1 MSDRRRIII
10 DQLMFTG
17 PERPSVSV
25 QFKSGVNIIWG
36 ASNTGKSFVRKSI
49 DYLLGGELPTLPPE
63 GKGMDNYLLWL
74 TLPGGQKVT
83 LRSSALGG
91 DIYKAEGHLQGVD
104 EDSPGYE
111 VLSRKHVSSPNV
123 SRFLLSSVGY
133 REAQLLK
140 NERAEKAPFSLRV
153 VMRYLLIDETRMID
167 EKSLL
172 LAHNTT
178 VTSEDKG
185 LLKFLLT
192 GVDGSSI
199 AQMRSGDQLKAAKEG
214 QIELLSQMA
223 EQLRKVI
230 DDTVETSSV
239 VVDLEAAEREK
250 ADLLDVV
257 GERQNSLDALVLEER
272 ALSYDIQS
280 YQARIAELKALK
292 VRFDELARV
301 YSSDIDRLEGL
312 EEGGFLL
319 QRFATINCPL
329 CGASPDHQKH
339 DHGLGGIEEQRHA
352 VELEMD
358 KIRAEARDL
367 AAALA
372 DADAEILEV
381 ERLIVVAVESLR
393 EAHLAR
399 VEAAQSEISA
409 RSIFL
414 SASAR
419 CEKLESDLDNR
430 RRAAELET
438 RIVRIK
444 ATAVQSRQRADGIDV
459 NLDLSNSEAHEL
471 STVVKQVLKA
481 WNYPGADA
489 VHFEKS
495 DQDIIVDGKRR
506 RDNGAGVRALLHAAF
521 KVGVLVYCIEK
532 GRPHPGFV
540 ILDSPLFA
548 YRPAEEER
556 FEDLAADELELRK
569 ADVATHFYRY
579 LQGIPANRTRRR
591 STGPATHGSHRTPS
605 ACGKALGW
613 PTSASSMRSSTSPI
627 GKRTT
632 TETRTA
638 TMNKNGD
645 G

>member
-1 MSDRRRIII
+1 MSDRRRIMI
-10 DQLMFTG
+10 DRLMFTG
-17 PERPSVSV
+17 PERTPVSV

-63 GKGMDNYLLWL
+63 GKGIDNYLLWL
-74 TLPGGQKVT
+74 TLPGDQQVT

-91 DIYKAEGHLQGVD
+91 DIYKADGHLQTVG
-104 EDSPGYE
+104 EGSPGYE
-111 VLSRKHVSSPNV
+111 VFSRKHVSSPNV

-153 VMRYLLIDETRMID
+153 IMRYLLIDETRMID

-199 AQMRSGDQLKAAKEG
+199 AQVRSGDQLKAAKEG

-230 DDTVETSSV
+230 DDTVETTAV
-239 VVDLEAAEREK
+239 IADLATAEREK
-250 ADLLDVV
+250 ADLLETVE
-257 GERQNSLDALVLEER
+257 ERQNNLDALALEER
-272 ALSYDIQS
+272 RFSDDIQG
-280 YQARIAELKALK
+280 YQARIAELSALK

-301 YSSDIDRLEGL
+301 YASDIDRLEGL

-329 CGASPDHQKH
+329 CGASPYHQKH

-352 VELEMD
+352 VQLEIE
-358 KIRAEARDL
+358 KIRAEAREL
-367 AAALA
+367 AAATA
-372 DADAEILEV
+372 DADAEIIEI
-381 ERLIVVAVESLR
+381 ERLIVVATESLN
-393 EAHLAR
+393 EARLAR
-399 VEAAQSEISA
+399 FQAAQSEVSA

-414 SASAR
+414 DASAR

-430 RRAAELET
+430 RRVSDLEAQ
-438 RIVRIK
+438 ISRIK
-444 ATAVQSRQRADGIDV
+444 AMAVQSRQRADGIDV

-489 VHFEKS
+489 VHFEKG
-495 DQDIIVDGKRR
+495 DQDIVVDGKRR

-521 KVGVLVYCIEK
+521 KIGVLVYCIEK

-548 YRPAEEER
+548 YRPAEEDR
-556 FEDLAADELELRK
+556 FEDLTDGELELRK

-579 LQGIPANRTRRR
+579 LQAMAHQAQFIVIENHKSDQDVVRPYANYQFTKN
-591 STGPATHGSHRTPS
+591 PS
-605 ACGKALGW
+605 
-613 PTSASSMRSSTSPI
+613 I
-627 GKRTT
+627 GR
-632 TETRTA
+632 A
-638 TMNKNGD
+638 GLFV
-645 G
+645 

>member
-1 MSDRRRIII
+1 MSDRRRIVI
-10 DQLMFTG
+10 DQLMFIG
-17 PERPSVSV
+17 PERTPVSV

-63 GKGMDNYLLWL
+63 GKGMDNYFLWL
-74 TLPGGQKVT
+74 TLPGDLKVT
-83 LRSSALGG
+83 LRSSSLGG
-91 DIYKAEGHLQGVD
+91 DIYKADGHLQTVNAG
-104 EDSPGYE
+104 SPGYE
-111 VLSRKHVSSPNV
+111 VFSRKHVSSPNV

-199 AQMRSGDQLKAAKEG
+199 AHVRSGDQLKAAKEG

-223 EQLRKVI
+223 EQLRKEI
-230 DDTVETSSV
+230 DDTVETTSLV
-239 VVDLEAAEREK
+239 ADLTVAEREK
-250 ADLLDVV
+250 ADLLDVM
-257 GERQNSLDALVLEER
+257 GERQNSLDALALE
-272 ALSYDIQS
+272 AHGLSDDIQS
-280 YQARIAELKALK
+280 YHARIAELNALK

-301 YSSDIDRLEGL
+301 YASDIDRLEGL

-329 CGASPDHQKH
+329 CGAAPDHQKH

-352 VELEMD
+352 VELEME
-358 KIRAEARDL
+358 KIRAETRDL

-372 DADAEILEV
+372 DADDEILEV
-381 ERLIVVAVESLR
+381 EQFIVVAGFGLNKAR
-393 EAHLAR
+393 LAR
-399 VEAAQSEISA
+399 VRAAQNEVSA

-419 CEKLESDLDNR
+419 CKKLESDLDNR
-430 RRAAELET
+430 HRVAELEAQ
-438 RIVRIK
+438 IALIK
-444 ATAVQSRQRADGIDV
+444 ATTVLSRPRADGIDV
-459 NLDLSNSEAHEL
+459 NLDLSNSEVHEL

-495 DQDIIVDGKRR
+495 DQDIVVDGKRR

-521 KVGVLVYCIEK
+521 KIGVLVYCIEK

-556 FEDLAADELELRK
+556 FEKFTDDELELRK

-579 LQGIPANRTRRR
+579 LQGMADQAQFIVIENHKSDQDVVTPYANYQFTKN
-591 STGPATHGSHRTPS
+591 PS
-605 ACGKALGW
+605 
-613 PTSASSMRSSTSPI
+613 I
-627 GKRTT
+627 GR
-632 TETRTA
+632 A
-638 TMNKNGD
+638 GLFV
-645 G
+645 

>member
-1 MSDRRRIII
+1 MSDRRRIVI
-10 DQLMFTG
+10 DRLMFIG
-17 PERPSVSV
+17 PERTPVSV

-49 DYLLGGELPTLPPE
+49 DYLLGGELPILPPE

-74 TLPGGQKVT
+74 SLPGDQKVT

-91 DIYKAEGHLQGVD
+91 DIYKADGHLQTVN

-111 VLSRKHVSSPNV
+111 VFSRKHVNSPNI

-133 REAQLLK
+133 REAQLLR

-199 AQMRSGDQLKAAKEG
+199 AQVRSGDQLKAVKEG
-214 QIELLSQMA
+214 QIELLSLMA

-230 DDTVETSSV
+230 DDTVETTSIV
-239 VVDLEAAEREK
+239 ADLAAAEREK
-250 ADLLDVV
+250 TDLLDVL
-257 GERQNSLDALVLEER
+257 GERQSSLDALALEER
-272 ALSYDIQS
+272 GLSDDIQG
-280 YQARIAELKALK
+280 YQARIAELNALK

-301 YSSDIDRLEGL
+301 YGSDIDRLEGL

-319 QRFATINCPL
+319 QRFAAINCPL
-329 CGASPDHQKH
+329 CGASPNHQQH
-339 DHGLGGIEEQRHA
+339 DHGLGSIEEQRHA
-352 VELEMD
+352 VELEME

-372 DADAEILEV
+372 DADAEIQEV
-381 ERLIVVAVESLR
+381 ERLAVVAGDRLN
-393 EAHLAR
+393 EARLAR
-399 VEAAQSEISA
+399 VQAAQNEVSA

-419 CEKLESDLDNR
+419 FEKLESDLDNR
-430 RRAAELET
+430 HRVAELELQ
-438 RIVRIK
+438 IARIK
-444 ATAVQSRQRADGIDV
+444 ATTVNSRQRADGIDV

-471 STVVKQVLKA
+471 STVVKQILKA
-481 WNYPGADA
+481 WNYPGANA
-489 VHFEKS
+489 VHFAKG
-495 DQDIIVDGKRR
+495 DQDIVVDGKRR

-521 KVGVLVYCIEK
+521 KIGVLVYCIEK

-556 FEDLAADELELRK
+556 FEDLADDELELRK

-579 LQGIPANRTRRR
+579 LQGMADQAQFIVIENHKSDQNVVRPYANYQFTKN
-591 STGPATHGSHRTPS
+591 PS
-605 ACGKALGW
+605 
-613 PTSASSMRSSTSPI
+613 I
-627 GKRTT
+627 GR
-632 TETRTA
+632 A
-638 TMNKNGD
+638 GLFV
-645 G
+645 

>member
-1 MSDRRRIII
+1 MSDRRRIVI

-17 PERPSVSV
+17 PERATVLV

-36 ASNTGKSFVRKSI
+36 ASNTGKSFARKSI

-63 GKGMDNYLLWL
+63 GRGTDNYLLWL
-74 TLPGGQKVT
+74 TLPGDQKIT

-91 DIYKAEGHLQGVD
+91 DIYKAEGHLQTVNEG
-104 EDSPGYE
+104 SAGYE
-111 VLSRKHVSSPNV
+111 VFSRKHVSSPNV

-153 VMRYLLIDETRMID
+153 VMRYLLVDETRMID

-185 LLKFLLT
+185 VLKFLLT

-199 AQMRSGDQLKAAKEG
+199 AQVRSADQLKAAKEA

-230 DDTVETSSV
+230 DDAVETTSLV
-239 VVDLEAAEREK
+239 ADLEATEREK
-250 ADLLDVV
+250 TDLLDVV
-257 GERQNSLDALVLEER
+257 EKRQNSLDTLVSKER
-272 ALSYDIQS
+272 SFSDDIKG
-280 YQARIAELKALK
+280 YQHRAAELNALK
-292 VRFDELARV
+292 LRFEELARV
-301 YSSDIDRLEGL
+301 YASDIDRLAGL

-319 QRFATINCPL
+319 QRFATLNCPL
-329 CGASPDHQKH
+329 CGAAPDHQKH
-339 DHGLGGIEEQRHA
+339 DHGLGGIEAQRRA
-352 VELEMD
+352 VELEMG
-358 KIRAEARDL
+358 KIRAEASDL
-367 AAALA
+367 ATALA

-381 ERLIVVAVESLR
+381 EQLISVASDSLKK
-393 EAHLAR
+393 ASLAR
-399 VEAAQSEISA
+399 VQAVQTEVSA

-414 SASAR
+414 NASAR
-419 CEKLESDLDNR
+419 SEKLESALENR
-430 RRAAELET
+430 RRVAELDT
-438 RIVRIK
+438 QIARIK
-444 ATAVQSRQRADGIDV
+444 GTTVQSRQRADGIDV

-471 STVVKQVLKA
+471 STVVKHVLKA

-489 VHFEKS
+489 VHFEKG
-495 DQDIIVDGKRR
+495 DQDIVVDGKRR

-540 ILDSPLFA
+540 ILNSPLFA

-556 FEDLAADELELRK
+556 FEDLADDELELRK

-579 LQGIPANRTRRR
+579 LQEMADKAQFIVIENHKSDQDVVMPYTNYQFTKN
-591 STGPATHGSHRTPS
+591 PS
-605 ACGKALGW
+605 
-613 PTSASSMRSSTSPI
+613 I
-627 GKRTT
+627 GR
-632 TETRTA
+632 A
-638 TMNKNGD
+638 GLFV
-645 G
+645 

>member
-10 DQLMFTG
+10 NRLMFTG
-17 PERPSVSV
+17 PERTPVSV

-36 ASNTGKSFVRKSI
+36 ASNSGKSFVRKSI
-49 DYLLGGELPTLPPE
+49 DYLLGGELPALPPE
-63 GKGMDNYLLWL
+63 GKGIDNYLLWL
-74 TLPGGQKVT
+74 SLPGDRKVT

-91 DIYKAEGHLQGVD
+91 GDIYKADGHLQTVH
-104 EDSPGYE
+104 EESPGYE
-111 VLSRKHVSSPNV
+111 VFLRKHVKSPNV

-133 REAQLLK
+133 RDAQLLR

-178 VTSEDKG
+178 ITSEDKG

-199 AQMRSGDQLKAAKEG
+199 PQVRSGDQLKAAKEG
-214 QIELLSQMA
+214 QIELLSHMA

-230 DDTVETSSV
+230 DDNVETTSV
-239 VVDLEAAEREK
+239 VADLAATEREK
-250 ADLLDVV
+250 EDLLDVLE
-257 GERQNSLDALVLEER
+257 ERQSSLDALDLKER
-272 ALSYDIQS
+272 GISDDIRG
-280 YQARIAELKALK
+280 YQARIAELNALK

-301 YSSDIDRLEGL
+301 YASDLDRLEGL

-319 QRFATINCPL
+319 QRFASLNCPL
-329 CGASPDHQKH
+329 CGASPNHQKH

-352 VELEMD
+352 VELEME

-367 AAALA
+367 AAALT
-372 DADAEILEV
+372 DADNEILEV
-381 ERLIVVAVESLR
+381 ERLVA
-393 EAHLAR
+393 LADDKLIEVLDAR
-399 VEAAQSEISA
+399 RQAALSEVSA

-414 SASAR
+414 SASTR
-419 CEKLESDLDNR
+419 FEKLETDLDNR
-430 RRAAELET
+430 QRLAGFET
-438 RIVRIK
+438 QIERLK
-444 ATAVQSRQRADGIDV
+444 ATTVRSRQRADGIDV
-459 NLDLSNSEAHEL
+459 NLNLADSEAHEL

-489 VHFEKS
+489 VHFEKG
-495 DQDIIVDGKRR
+495 DQDIVVDGKRR

-521 KVGVLVYCIEK
+521 KIGVLVYCIEK

-556 FEDLAADELELRK
+556 YEELTDDELELRS

-579 LQGIPANRTRRR
+579 LQDMADIAQFIVIENHKSDQDVVKPYTNYQFTRN
-591 STGPATHGSHRTPS
+591 PN
-605 ACGKALGW
+605 
-613 PTSASSMRSSTSPI
+613 I
-627 GKRTT
+627 GR
-632 TETRTA
+632 A
-638 TMNKNGD
+638 GLFV
-645 G
+645 

>member
-1 MSDRRRIII
+1 MSDRRRIVIN
-10 DQLMFTG
+10 QLMFTG
-17 PERPSVSV
+17 PERAPVSI

-63 GKGMDNYLLWL
+63 GKGMDNYFLWL
-74 TLPGGQKVT
+74 TLPSDQKIT

-91 DIYKAEGHLQGVD
+91 DIYKADGHLQTVD
-104 EDSPGYE
+104 EGSPGYE
-111 VLSRKHVSSPNV
+111 VFSRKHVTSPNV

-140 NERAEKAPFSLRV
+140 NERAEKTPFSLRV

-199 AQMRSGDQLKAAKEG
+199 AQVRSGDQLRAAKEG

-230 DDTVETSSV
+230 DDTVEITSV
-239 VVDLEAAEREK
+239 VAGLSSAEREK

-257 GERQNSLDALVLEER
+257 GERQNNLDTLALEER
-272 ALSYDIQS
+272 RLLDEIQG
-280 YQARIAELKALK
+280 YHARIAELNALR

-301 YSSDIDRLEGL
+301 YASDIDRLEGL

-319 QRFATINCPL
+319 QRFAMINCPL

-352 VELEMD
+352 VELEIE
-358 KIRAEARDL
+358 KIRAETREL
-367 AAALA
+367 AAALT
-372 DADAEILEV
+372 DADTEVLEV
-381 ERLIVVAVESLR
+381 KRLIDVADDSLNKTR
-393 EAHLAR
+393 LALDQ
-399 VEAAQSEISA
+399 AKQSEVSA
-409 RSIFL
+409 RFIFL

-430 RRAAELET
+430 RRVAELEAQ
-438 RIVRIK
+438 IARIK
-444 ATAVQSRQRADGIDV
+444 ATTVQSRQRADGIDV
-459 NLDLSNSEAHEL
+459 NLNLSNSEAHEL
-471 STVVKQVLKA
+471 SIVVKQVLKA

-489 VHFEKS
+489 VHFEKG
-495 DQDIIVDGKRR
+495 DQDIVVDGKRR

-521 KVGVLVYCIEK
+521 KIGVLIYCTEK

-556 FEDLAADELELRK
+556 FEELAEDELALRK

-579 LQGIPANRTRRR
+579 LQGMADQAQFIVIENHK
-591 STGPATHGSHRTPS
+591 SDQDVVTPYTNFQFT
-605 ACGKALGW
+605 KN
-613 PTSASSMRSSTSPI
+613 PRI
-627 GKRTT
+627 GR
-632 TETRTA
+632 A
-638 TMNKNGD
+638 GLFV
-645 G
+645 

>member
-1 MSDRRRIII
+1 MMSDRRRIVI

-17 PERPSVSV
+17 PEREPVSIK
-25 QFKSGVNIIWG
+25 FKTGVNIIWG

-49 DYLLGGELPTLPPE
+49 DFVLGGELPTLPPE

-74 TLPGGQKVT
+74 TLPNDQKVT
-83 LRSSALGG
+83 LRASALGG
-91 DIYKAEGHLQGVD
+91 DIYKAEGHLQSVD
-104 EDSPGYE
+104 EGSPAYE
-111 VLSRKHVSSPNV
+111 VFSRKHVGSPNV

-133 REAQLLK
+133 REAQLLR

-153 VMRYLLIDETRMID
+153 VMRYLLVDETRMID
-167 EKSLL
+167 EKSSL

-178 VTSEDKG
+178 ATAEDKG

-199 AQMRSGDQLKAAKEG
+199 AQVRSGDQLKAAKEG

-230 DDTVETSSV
+230 DDTVETRTV
-239 VVDLEAAEREK
+239 VADLEAAEREK

-257 GERQNSLDALVLEER
+257 EERQNNLDALTLEER
-272 ALSYDIQS
+272 NLIDDIQD
-280 YQARIAELKALK
+280 YQARSSELNALK
-292 VRFDELARV
+292 VRFNELARV
-301 YSSDIDRLEGL
+301 YTSDMDRLEGL

-339 DHGLGGIEEQRHA
+339 DHGLGGIEEQRYA
-352 VELEMD
+352 VELEIE
-358 KIRAEARDL
+358 KIRAEAREL
-367 AAALA
+367 ASALA

-381 ERLIVVAVESLR
+381 ERLITRTTERLDKAR
-393 EAHLAR
+393 LAR
-399 VEAAQSEISA
+399 TQAAASEVSA

-414 SASAR
+414 SASVR
-419 CEKLESDLDNR
+419 CDKLDSDLANR
-430 RRAAELET
+430 RRVSELE
-438 RIVRIK
+438 IQIGRIK
-444 ATAVQSRQRADGIDV
+444 ATTVQARQRAEGIDV
-459 NLDLSNSEAHEL
+459 NLNLSNSEAHEL

-489 VHFEKS
+489 VHFERG
-495 DQDIIVDGKRR
+495 DQDIVVDGKRR

-521 KVGVLVYCIEK
+521 KVGVLVFCIEK

-548 YRPAEEER
+548 YRPAEEDR
-556 FEDLAADELELRK
+556 FENLTDDELELRK
-569 ADVATHFYRY
+569 ADVATHFYSY
-579 LQGIPANRTRRR
+579 LQGIADQAQFIVIENHKSDQDVVMPYANYQFTKNK
-591 STGPATHGSHRTPS
+591 S
-605 ACGKALGW
+605 
-613 PTSASSMRSSTSPI
+613 I
-627 GKRTT
+627 GR
-632 TETRTA
+632 A
-638 TMNKNGD
+638 GLFV
-645 G
+645 

>member
-17 PERPSVSV
+17 PERDPVSV

-63 GKGMDNYLLWL
+63 GKGMDNYFLWL
-74 TLPGGQKVT
+74 TLPRDQKIT

-91 DIYKAEGHLQGVD
+91 DIYKADGHLQTVD
-104 EDSPGYE
+104 EGSPGYE
-111 VLSRKHVSSPNV
+111 VFSRKHVTSPNV

-140 NERAEKAPFSLRV
+140 NERAEKTPFSLRV

-199 AQMRSGDQLKAAKEG
+199 AQVRSSDQLRAAKEG

-223 EQLRKVI
+223 EQLRRVI
-230 DDTVETSSV
+230 DDTVETTSLV
-239 VVDLEAAEREK
+239 ADLSAAEREK

-257 GERQNSLDALVLEER
+257 GERQNNLDALALEER
-272 ALSYDIQS
+272 RLLDEIQG
-280 YQARIAELKALK
+280 YHARIAELNALR

-301 YSSDIDRLEGL
+301 YASDIDRLEGL

-319 QRFATINCPL
+319 QRFAMINCPL

-352 VELEMD
+352 VELEIE
-358 KIRAEARDL
+358 KIRAETREL
-367 AAALA
+367 AAALT
-372 DADAEILEV
+372 DADTEILEV
-381 ERLIVVAVESLR
+381 KRLIVVADDSLNKVR
-393 EAHLAR
+393 LALDH
-399 VEAAQSEISA
+399 AKQSEVSA
-409 RSIFL
+409 RFIFL

-430 RRAAELET
+430 RRVAELEAQ
-438 RIVRIK
+438 IVRIK
-444 ATAVQSRQRADGIDV
+444 ATTVQSRQRADGIDV
-459 NLDLSNSEAHEL
+459 NLNLSNSEAHEL

-489 VHFEKS
+489 VHFEKG
-495 DQDIIVDGKRR
+495 DQDIVVDGKRR

-521 KVGVLVYCIEK
+521 KIGVLVYCTEK

-556 FEDLAADELELRK
+556 FENLAEDELALRK

-579 LQGIPANRTRRR
+579 LQGMADQAQFIVIENHKSDQDVVTPYANFQFTKNPR
-591 STGPATHGSHRTPS
+591 
-605 ACGKALGW
+605 
-613 PTSASSMRSSTSPI
+613 I
-627 GKRTT
+627 GR
-632 TETRTA
+632 A
-638 TMNKNGD
+638 GLFV
-645 G
+645 

>member
-1 MSDRRRIII
+1 MMSDRRRIVI

-17 PERPSVSV
+17 PEREPVAI
-25 QFKSGVNIIWG
+25 QFKTGVNIIWG

-63 GKGMDNYLLWL
+63 GKGMDNYFLWL
-74 TLPGGQKVT
+74 TLPGDQKVT
-83 LRSSALGG
+83 LRASALGG
-91 DIYKAEGHLQGVD
+91 DIYKAEGHLQAVNEG
-104 EDSPGYE
+104 SPAYE
-111 VLSRKHVSSPNV
+111 VFSRKHVGSPNV

-133 REAQLLK
+133 REAQLLR

-153 VMRYLLIDETRMID
+153 VMRYLLVDETRMID

-192 GVDGSSI
+192 GVDGSSV
-199 AQMRSGDQLKAAKEG
+199 AQVRSGDQLKAAKEG

-230 DDTVETSSV
+230 DDTVETSTV
-239 VVDLEAAEREK
+239 VAGLKAAEREK

-257 GERQNSLDALVLEER
+257 GERQNILDALALEER
-272 ALSYDIQS
+272 NLSDDIQG
-280 YQARIAELKALK
+280 YQARIAELNALK

-301 YSSDIDRLEGL
+301 YASDMDRLEGL

-329 CGASPDHQKH
+329 CGASPAHQKH

-352 VELEMD
+352 VELEIE

-367 AAALA
+367 ASALA
-372 DADAEILEV
+372 DADAEVLEV
-381 ERLIVVAVESLR
+381 ERLIVGASERLD
-393 EAHLAR
+393 EARLAR
-399 VEAAQSEISA
+399 AQAAANEVSA

-419 CEKLESDLDNR
+419 CEKLESDLANR
-430 RRAAELET
+430 RQVSELE
-438 RIVRIK
+438 IQIARIK
-444 ATAVQSRQRADGIDV
+444 ATTVQTRQRAEGIDV
-459 NLDLSNSEAHEL
+459 NLNLSNSEAHEL

-489 VHFEKS
+489 VHFEKG

-521 KVGVLVYCIEK
+521 KVGVLVFCIEK

-548 YRPAEEER
+548 YRPAEEDR
-556 FEDLAADELELRK
+556 FENLTDDELELRK
-569 ADVATHFYRY
+569 ADVATHFYGY
-579 LQGIPANRTRRR
+579 LQGMADKAQFIVIENHKSDQDVVTPYANYQFTKNK
-591 STGPATHGSHRTPS
+591 S
-605 ACGKALGW
+605 
-613 PTSASSMRSSTSPI
+613 I
-627 GKRTT
+627 GR
-632 TETRTA
+632 A
-638 TMNKNGD
+638 GLFV
-645 G
+645 

>member
-1 MSDRRRIII
+1 MKSLARPLMMSDRRRIII
-10 DQLMFTG
+10 DQLTFTG
-17 PERPSVSV
+17 PERSPVSV
-25 QFKSGVNIIWG
+25 QFKTGVNIIWG

-63 GKGMDNYLLWL
+63 GKGVDNYLLWL
-74 TLPGGQKVT
+74 TLPGDRKLT
-83 LRSSALGG
+83 LRASALGG
-91 DIYKAEGHLQGVD
+91 DIYKADGHLLAVD
-104 EDSPGYE
+104 EGSPEYE
-111 VLSRKHVSSPNV
+111 VFSRKHVSSPNV
-123 SRFLLSSVGY
+123 SRFLLSRVGY

-140 NERAEKAPFSLRV
+140 NERAEKTPFSLRV
-153 VMRYLLIDETRMID
+153 IMRYLLIDETRMID

-199 AQMRSGDQLKAAKEG
+199 AQVRSGDQLRAVKEG

-223 EQLRKVI
+223 DQLRKLI
-230 DDTVETSSV
+230 DDTVETSAV
-239 VVDLEAAEREK
+239 VADLMAAEREK
-250 ADLLDVV
+250 AELLDIVA
-257 GERQNSLDALVLEER
+257 ERQNNLDALALEER
-272 ALSYDIQS
+272 SFSDDIQG
-280 YQARIAELKALK
+280 YQARIAELNALK

-329 CGASPDHQKH
+329 CGAFPDHQKH
-339 DHGLGGIEEQRHA
+339 DHGLGGIEQQRYA
-352 VELEMD
+352 VELEIA

-367 AAALA
+367 AAALS

-381 ERLIVVAVESLR
+381 ERLIVVAGDRLNAAR
-393 EAHLAR
+393 LAR
-399 VEAAQSEISA
+399 VQAAQSEVSA
-409 RSIFL
+409 RSIFF

-419 CEKLESDLDNR
+419 CEKLESDLDTR
-430 RRAAELET
+430 RRVSDLEAQ
-438 RIVRIK
+438 IARIK
-444 ATAVQSRQRADGIDV
+444 ATTVPSRQRAEGIDV
-459 NLDLSNSEAHEL
+459 NLDLSNSEAYEL
-471 STVVKQVLKA
+471 SAIVKQVLKA

-489 VHFEKS
+489 VHFDKG
-495 DQDIIVDGKRR
+495 DQDIVVDGKRR

-521 KVGVLVYCIEK
+521 KIGVLVYCIEK

-556 FEDLAADELELRK
+556 FEDLTDDELELRK

-579 LQGIPANRTRRR
+579 LQGMSGQAQIIVIENHK
-591 STGPATHGSHRTPS
+591 SDQEVVTPYTNYQFTKNPS
-605 ACGKALGW
+605 
-613 PTSASSMRSSTSPI
+613 I
-627 GKRTT
+627 GR
-632 TETRTA
+632 A
-638 TMNKNGD
+638 GLFV
-645 G
+645 

>member
-1 MSDRRRIII
+1 MSDRRKIII

-17 PERPSVSV
+17 PERKPVSI
-25 QFKSGVNIIWG
+25 QFRSGVNIIWG

-49 DYLLGGELPTLPPE
+49 DYVLGGELPTLPPE
-63 GKGMDNYLLWL
+63 GKSMDNYVLWL
-74 TLPGGQKVT
+74 TLSGGQKVT
-83 LRSSALGG
+83 LRASALGG
-91 DIYKAEGHLQGVD
+91 DIYKAAGHLQVVNEG
-104 EDSPGYE
+104 SPEYE
-111 VLSRKHVSSPNV
+111 VFSRKHVGSPNV

-133 REAQLLK
+133 RNAQLLK

-172 LAHNTT
+172 LAHSTT

-192 GVDGSSI
+192 GVDGSSV
-199 AQMRSGDQLKAAKEG
+199 AQVRSGDQLKAAKEG

-223 EQLRKVI
+223 EQLRKGI
-230 DDTVETSSV
+230 DDTVETTTI
-239 VVDLEAAEREK
+239 VDALAAAEREK

-257 GERQNSLDALVLEER
+257 EERQNSLDALALEER
-272 ALSYDIQS
+272 TLSNDVQA
-280 YQARIAELKALK
+280 YQGRVAELNALK

-301 YSSDIDRLEGL
+301 YASDLDRLEGL

-329 CGASPDHQKH
+329 CGATPEHQKH

-352 VELEMD
+352 VELEIE

-372 DADAEILEV
+372 DANAEIADI
-381 ERLIVVAVESLR
+381 ERLIVETRDRLQ
-393 EAHLAR
+393 EARLTR
-399 VEAAQSEISA
+399 VYAAQNEVSA

-430 RRAAELET
+430 RRVSELEL
-438 RIVRIK
+438 RIVRIR
-444 ATAVQSRQRADGIDV
+444 ANTMQSRQRAEVIDV

-471 STVVKQVLKA
+471 STTLKQVLKA
-481 WNYPGADA
+481 WNYPGAEA
-489 VHFEKS
+489 VHFSRS
-495 DQDIIVDGKRR
+495 DQDIVVDGKRR

-521 KVGVLVYCIEK
+521 KVSVLVYCIEK

-548 YRPAEEER
+548 YRPAEEKR
-556 FEDLAADELELRK
+556 FDDITSDELELRK

-579 LQGIPANRTRRR
+579 LHSMADKAQFIVIENHK
-591 STGPATHGSHRTPS
+591 SDQDVVTPYTNYQFT
-605 ACGKALGW
+605 KN
-613 PTSASSMRSSTSPI
+613 SSI
-627 GKRTT
+627 GR
-632 TETRTA
+632 A
-638 TMNKNGD
+638 GLFV
-645 G
+645 

>member
-1 MSDRRRIII
+1 VFDRRRIII

-17 PERPSVSV
+17 PERTPVAV
-25 QFKSGVNIIWG
+25 QFKPGVNIIWG

-49 DYLLGGELPTLPPE
+49 DYLLGGELPALPPE
-63 GKGMDNYLLWL
+63 GTGVDNYLLWL
-74 TLPGGQKVT
+74 TLAGDQKVT

-91 DIYKAEGHLQGVD
+91 DIYKADGHLEAVG
-104 EDSPGYE
+104 EGSPGYE
-111 VLSRKHVSSPNV
+111 VFSRKHVNSPNV
-123 SRFLLSSVGY
+123 SRFLLASVGY

-140 NERAEKAPFSLRV
+140 NERAEKAPFSLRL

-172 LAHNTT
+172 LAHNMT

-199 AQMRSGDQLKAAKEG
+199 AQVRSGDQLKAAKEG

-230 DDTVETSSV
+230 DETVETSAV
-239 VVDLEAAEREK
+239 IDDLASAEREK
-250 ADLLDVV
+250 ADLLEIVE
-257 GERQNSLDALVLEER
+257 ERQISLDALALKER
-272 ALSYDIQS
+272 GLSNEIQG
-280 YQARIAELKALK
+280 YQARVAELNALK
-292 VRFDELARV
+292 ARFDELARV
-301 YSSDIDRLEGL
+301 YASDIDRLEGL

-329 CGASPDHQKH
+329 CGACPDHQMH

-352 VELEMD
+352 VELEIE

-372 DADAEILEV
+372 DADAEILKV
-381 ERLIVVAVESLR
+381 EQFIVVAGERLNAVC
-393 EAHLAR
+393 LAR
-399 VEAAQSEISA
+399 VPAAQGEVSA

-414 SASAR
+414 SASTQ
-419 CEKLESDLDNR
+419 CEKLESDLDHR
-430 RRAAELET
+430 RRVAELEAQ
-438 RIVRIK
+438 IVRIK
-444 ATAVQSRQRADGIDV
+444 AATVQSRQRADGIDV
-459 NLDLSNSEAHEL
+459 NLDLSKSEAHEL

-489 VHFEKS
+489 VHFEKG
-495 DQDIIVDGKRR
+495 DQDIVVDGKRR

-521 KVGVLVYCIEK
+521 KIGVLVYCIEK

-548 YRPAEEER
+548 YRPAEEDR
-556 FEDLAADELELRK
+556 FEDLTDDELELRD

-579 LQGIPANRTRRR
+579 LQGMADHAQFIVIENHKSDQDVVRPYANYQFTKN
-591 STGPATHGSHRTPS
+591 PS
-605 ACGKALGW
+605 VGRAGLFV
-613 PTSASSMRSSTSPI
+613 
-627 GKRTT
+627 
-632 TETRTA
+632 
-638 TMNKNGD
+638 
-645 G
+645 

>member
-10 DQLMFTG
+10 DKLMFTG
-17 PERPSVSV
+17 PERAPVSV
-25 QFKSGVNIIWG
+25 QFKTGVNIIWG
-36 ASNTGKSFVRKSI
+36 ASNSGKSFVRKSI

-63 GKGMDNYLLWL
+63 GKGMDNYILWL
-74 TLPGGQKVT
+74 TLPGDQKVT
-83 LRSSALGG
+83 LRASALGG
-91 DIYKAEGHLQGVD
+91 DIYRAEGHLQVVD
-104 EDSPGYE
+104 ESSPGYE
-111 VLSRKHVSSPNV
+111 VFSRKHVTSPNV

-133 REAQLLK
+133 RDAQLLK

-153 VMRYLLIDETRMID
+153 VMRYLLVDETRMID

-199 AQMRSGDQLKAAKEG
+199 AQVRSGDQLRAVKEG
-214 QIELLSQMA
+214 QIELLSQMTD
-223 EQLRKVI
+223 QLRKAI
-230 DDTVETSSV
+230 DDTVGTTAIV
-239 VVDLEAAEREK
+239 ADLAEAEREK
-250 ADLLDVV
+250 ADLLEVV
-257 GERQNSLDALVLEER
+257 GEFQDSLDALRLEER
-272 ALSYDIQS
+272 SLADEIQG
-280 YQARIAELKALK
+280 YQARIAELNALK

-301 YSSDIDRLEGL
+301 YTSDIDRLEGL

-319 QRFATINCPL
+319 QRFATISCPL

-352 VELEMD
+352 VELEME
-358 KIRAEARDL
+358 KIRTEARDL
-367 AAALA
+367 AAALG
-372 DADAEILEV
+372 DADAEVARFELLAEATS
-381 ERLIVVAVESLR
+381 ERLNEVS
-393 EAHLAR
+393 LAR
-399 VEAAQSEISA
+399 GRAAEREISA
-409 RSIFL
+409 RSVFL

-419 CEKLESDLDNR
+419 YEKLESDLDNR
-430 RRAAELET
+430 RRVRELELQ
-438 RIVRIK
+438 IARIK
-444 ATAVQSRQRADGIDV
+444 AATVQSRQRAEGIDV
-459 NLDLSNSEAHEL
+459 NLDLSMSEAHEL
-471 STVVKQVLKA
+471 STVVKQVLRA

-495 DQDIIVDGKRR
+495 DQDIVVDGKRR

-556 FEDLAADELELRK
+556 FEDLTEDDLKLRN
-569 ADVATHFYRY
+569 ADVATHFYQH
-579 LQGIPANRTRRR
+579 LQSIAGHAQFIVIENHRSDQDVVRPYVNYQFTRN
-591 STGPATHGSHRTPS
+591 
-605 ACGKALGW
+605 
-613 PTSASSMRSSTSPI
+613 ASI
-627 GKRTT
+627 GR
-632 TETRTA
+632 A
-638 TMNKNGD
+638 GLFV
-645 G
+645 

>member
-1 MSDRRRIII
+1 MSDRRRIVI

-17 PERPSVSV
+17 PERESVSV
-25 QFKSGVNIIWG
+25 QFKTGVNIIWG

-74 TLPGGQKVT
+74 TLPGDEKVT
-83 LRSSALGG
+83 LRASALGG
-91 DIYKAEGHLQGVD
+91 DIYKAEGHLHAVD
-104 EDSPGYE
+104 ESSPAYE
-111 VLSRKHVSSPNV
+111 VFSRKHVGSPNV
-123 SRFLLSSVGY
+123 SRFLLSSIGY
-133 REAQLLK
+133 REAQLLR

-153 VMRYLLIDETRMID
+153 VMRYLLVDETRMID

-199 AQMRSGDQLKAAKEG
+199 AQVRSGDQLKAAKEG

-223 EQLRKVI
+223 EQLRKAI
-230 DDTVETSSV
+230 DDTVETSRV
-239 VVDLEAAEREK
+239 VADFEAAEREK
-250 ADLLDVV
+250 ADLLEVV
-257 GERQNSLDALVLEER
+257 GERQDSLDALVLEER
-272 ALSYDIQS
+272 NLSDGIQS
-280 YQARIAELKALK
+280 YQSRIAELNALK

-301 YSSDIDRLEGL
+301 YASDMDRLEGL

-329 CGASPDHQKH
+329 CGASPDHQRH
-339 DHGLGGIEEQRHA
+339 DHGLGGIEEQRYA
-352 VELEMD
+352 VELEIE

-367 AAALA
+367 ASALA
-372 DADAEILEV
+372 DADAEVLEV
-381 ERLIVVAVESLR
+381 ELLIVGASERLDKAR
-393 EAHLAR
+393 LAR
-399 VEAAQSEISA
+399 VQAAASEVSA

-419 CEKLESDLDNR
+419 CEKLESDLANR
-430 RRAAELET
+430 RRVSELE
-438 RIVRIK
+438 IQVARIK
-444 ATAVQSRQRADGIDV
+444 ATTVPTRQRAEGIDV

-489 VHFEKS
+489 VHFEKG
-495 DQDIIVDGKRR
+495 DQDIVVDGKRR

-521 KVGVLVYCIEK
+521 KVGVLVFCIEK

-548 YRPAEEER
+548 YRPAEEDR
-556 FEDLAADELELRK
+556 FEDLTDDELELRK
-569 ADVATHFYRY
+569 ADVATHFYSY
-579 LQGIPANRTRRR
+579 LQGMADQAQFIVIENHK
-591 STGPATHGSHRTPS
+591 SDQDVVTPYTNYQFTKNKS
-605 ACGKALGW
+605 
-613 PTSASSMRSSTSPI
+613 I
-627 GKRTT
+627 GR
-632 TETRTA
+632 A
-638 TMNKNGD
+638 GLFV
-645 G
+645 

>member
-1 MSDRRRIII
+1 MSDRRRIVI

-17 PERPSVSV
+17 PERSPVSV

-49 DYLLGGELPTLPPE
+49 DYLLGGDLPTLPPE
-63 GKGMDNYLLWL
+63 GKGMDNYFLWL
-74 TLPGGQKVT
+74 TLPGDQKVT

-91 DIYKAEGHLQGVD
+91 SDIYKADGHLQAVD
-104 EDSPGYE
+104 EHLPGYE
-111 VLSRKHVSSPNV
+111 VFSRKHVGSPNV
-123 SRFLLSSVGY
+123 SRFLLSSAGY

-167 EKSLL
+167 EKSVL
-172 LAHNTT
+172 LAHSTT

-199 AQMRSGDQLKAAKEG
+199 AQVRSGEQLKAAKEG
-214 QIELLSQMA
+214 QIELLSEMA

-230 DDTVETSSV
+230 DDNIETTSV
-239 VVDLEAAEREK
+239 DADLAAAEREK
-250 ADLLDVV
+250 ADLLEVL
-257 GERQNSLDALVLEER
+257 GERQNSLDALALKER
-272 ALSYDIQS
+272 GLSDDIQG
-280 YQARIAELKALK
+280 YQARIAELNALK

-301 YSSDIDRLEGL
+301 YASDIDRLEGL

-319 QRFATINCPL
+319 QHFAAINCPL
-329 CGASPDHQKH
+329 CGASPNHQKH

-352 VELEMD
+352 VELEME

-381 ERLIVVAVESLR
+381 ERLSVVANDMLD
-393 EAHLAR
+393 EARLAR
-399 VEAAQSEISA
+399 EQAAQCEVSA

-419 CEKLESDLDNR
+419 FEKLEADLDNR
-430 RRAAELET
+430 RRVADLEMQ
-438 RIVRIK
+438 IVRIK
-444 ATAVQSRQRADGIDV
+444 ATAVKSRQRADGIDF
-459 NLDLSNSEAHEL
+459 NLDLSNSEAYEL
-471 STVVKQVLKA
+471 STVVKRILKA

-489 VHFEKS
+489 VHYEKS
-495 DQDIIVDGKRR
+495 DQDIVVDGKRR

-521 KVGVLVYCIEK
+521 KIGVLVYCIEK

-556 FEDLAADELELRK
+556 FEELTDDELELRK

-579 LQGIPANRTRRR
+579 LQGMADLAQFIVIENHK
-591 STGPATHGSHRTPS
+591 SDQDVVTPYTNYQFTKNPS
-605 ACGKALGW
+605 
-613 PTSASSMRSSTSPI
+613 I
-627 GKRTT
+627 GR
-632 TETRTA
+632 A
-638 TMNKNGD
+638 GLFV
-645 G
+645 

>member
-1 MSDRRRIII
+1 MSDRRRIVIN
-10 DQLMFTG
+10 QLMFTG
-17 PERPSVSV
+17 PERAPVLI

-63 GKGMDNYLLWL
+63 GKGMDNYFLWL
-74 TLPGGQKVT
+74 TLPSDQKIT

-91 DIYKAEGHLQGVD
+91 DIYKADGHLQTVD
-104 EDSPGYE
+104 EGSPGYE
-111 VLSRKHVSSPNV
+111 VFSRKHVTSPNV

-140 NERAEKAPFSLRV
+140 NERAEKTPFSLRV

-199 AQMRSGDQLKAAKEG
+199 AQVRSGDQLRAAKEG

-230 DDTVETSSV
+230 DDTVEITSV
-239 VVDLEAAEREK
+239 VAGLSSAEREK

-257 GERQNSLDALVLEER
+257 GERQNNLDTLALEER
-272 ALSYDIQS
+272 RLLDEIQG
-280 YQARIAELKALK
+280 YHARIAELNALR

-301 YSSDIDRLEGL
+301 YASDIDRLEGL

-319 QRFATINCPL
+319 QRFAMINCPL

-352 VELEMD
+352 VELEIE
-358 KIRAEARDL
+358 KIRAETREL
-367 AAALA
+367 AAALT
-372 DADAEILEV
+372 DADTEVLEV
-381 ERLIVVAVESLR
+381 KRLIDVADDSLNKTR
-393 EAHLAR
+393 LALDQ
-399 VEAAQSEISA
+399 AKQSEVSA
-409 RSIFL
+409 RFIFL

-430 RRAAELET
+430 RRVAELEAQ
-438 RIVRIK
+438 IARIK
-444 ATAVQSRQRADGIDV
+444 ATTVQSRQRADGIDV
-459 NLDLSNSEAHEL
+459 NLNLSNSEAHEL
-471 STVVKQVLKA
+471 SIVVKQVLKA

-489 VHFEKS
+489 VHFEKG
-495 DQDIIVDGKRR
+495 DQDIVVDGKRR

-521 KVGVLVYCIEK
+521 KIGVLIYCTEK

-556 FEDLAADELELRK
+556 FEELAEDELALRK

-579 LQGIPANRTRRR
+579 LQGMADQAQFIVIENHK
-591 STGPATHGSHRTPS
+591 SDQDVVTPYTNFQFTKNS
-605 ACGKALGW
+605 
-613 PTSASSMRSSTSPI
+613 RI
-627 GKRTT
+627 GR
-632 TETRTA
+632 A
-638 TMNKNGD
+638 GLFV
-645 G
+645 

>member
-10 DQLMFTG
+10 DQLIFTG
-17 PERPSVSV
+17 PERTPVSV

-74 TLPGGQKVT
+74 TLPGDQKVT

-91 DIYKAEGHLQGVD
+91 DIYKADGHLQAVG
-104 EDSPGYE
+104 EGSRGYE
-111 VLSRKHVSSPNV
+111 VFSRKHVNSPNV

-199 AQMRSGDQLKAAKEG
+199 AQVRSGDQLRAAKEG

-223 EQLRKVI
+223 EQLRKAI
-230 DDTVETSSV
+230 DDTVETTAV
-239 VVDLEAAEREK
+239 IADLAAAEREK
-250 ADLLDVV
+250 AELLDVV
-257 GERQNSLDALVLEER
+257 EERQNSLDDLALKER
-272 ALSYDIQS
+272 GLSDDIQG
-280 YQARIAELKALK
+280 YQARIAELNALK

-301 YSSDIDRLEGL
+301 YASDIDRLEGL

-339 DHGLGGIEEQRHA
+339 DHGLGSIEEQRHA
-352 VELEMD
+352 TELEIE

-381 ERLIVVAVESLR
+381 ERLIAVAGESLN
-393 EAHLAR
+393 EARLAR
-399 VEAAQSEISA
+399 VRAAQSEVSA

-414 SASAR
+414 RASAR

-430 RRAAELET
+430 RRVADLEMQ
-438 RIVRIK
+438 IARIK
-444 ATAVQSRQRADGIDV
+444 ATSVQSRQRAEGIDV

-495 DQDIIVDGKRR
+495 DQDIVVDGKRR

-521 KVGVLVYCIEK
+521 KIGVLVYCIEK

-548 YRPAEEER
+548 YRPAEEDR
-556 FEDLAADELELRK
+556 FEDLTNDELELRK

-579 LQGIPANRTRRR
+579 LQGMADQAQFIVIENHKSDQNVVMPYANFQFTKN
-591 STGPATHGSHRTPS
+591 PS
-605 ACGKALGW
+605 
-613 PTSASSMRSSTSPI
+613 I
-627 GKRTT
+627 GR
-632 TETRTA
+632 A
-638 TMNKNGD
+638 GLFV
-645 G
+645 

>member
-17 PERPSVSV
+17 PERTPVSL

-63 GKGMDNYLLWL
+63 GKGMDNYFLWL
-74 TLPGGQKVT
+74 TLSGDKKVT

-91 DIYKAEGHLQGVD
+91 DIYKADGHLKAVH

-111 VLSRKHVSSPNV
+111 VLKRRHVSSPNV
-123 SRFLLSSVGY
+123 SRFLLLSAGY

-140 NERAEKAPFSLRV
+140 NERAEKASFSLRV

-199 AQMRSGDQLKAAKEG
+199 PQVRSGDQLKAAKEA
-214 QIELLSQMA
+214 QIELLSQMI
-223 EQLRKVI
+223 EKLRKGIDDKAEIASVI
-230 DDTVETSSV
+230 DDLAS
-239 VVDLEAAEREK
+239 AEREK
-250 ADLLDVV
+250 GELIEVL
-257 GERQNSLDALVLEER
+257 GERQSHLDALTLKER
-272 ALSYDIQS
+272 GIAADIQG
-280 YQARIAELKALK
+280 YQARIADLNILK
-292 VRFDELARV
+292 VRFNELARV
-301 YSSDIDRLEGL
+301 YFSDIDRLEGL

-319 QRFATINCPL
+319 QHFAAINCPL
-329 CGASPDHQKH
+329 CGASTEHQKH
-339 DHGLGGIEEQRHA
+339 DHGLGSIEEQRRA
-352 VELEMD
+352 VELEME

-367 AAALA
+367 DAALA
-372 DADAEILEV
+372 DADIEISEV
-381 ERLIVVAVESLR
+381 ERLAAETEVKLKKLR
-393 EAHLAR
+393 HERFQA
-399 VEAAQSEISA
+399 EQSEISA

-414 SASAR
+414 NASGR
-419 CEKLESDLDNR
+419 YEELETDLDNR
-430 RRAAELET
+430 RRVAALEEQVT
-438 RIVRIK
+438 HIK
-444 ATAVQSRQRADGIDV
+444 ATAVKSRQRAEGLDF
-459 NLDLSNSEAHEL
+459 NLNLTFSEAHEL
-471 STVVKQVLKA
+471 SNVVLRVLKA

-489 VHFEKS
+489 VHFDKS
-495 DQDIIVDGKRR
+495 DQDIVVDGKRR

-532 GRPHPGFV
+532 DRPHPGFV

-556 FEDLAADELELRK
+556 FENLTEDELELRK

-579 LQGIPANRTRRR
+579 LEGMADVAQFIVIENHK
-591 STGPATHGSHRTPS
+591 SDQDVVTPYTNYQFTKNPS
-605 ACGKALGW
+605 
-613 PTSASSMRSSTSPI
+613 I
-627 GKRTT
+627 GR
-632 TETRTA
+632 A
-638 TMNKNGD
+638 GLFI
-645 G
+645 

>member
-1 MSDRRRIII
+1 MSDRRRIVI
-10 DQLMFTG
+10 DQLLFTG
-17 PERPSVSV
+17 SERAPVSI

-63 GKGMDNYLLWL
+63 GKGMDSYLLWL
-74 TLPGGQKVT
+74 TLPLDKKVT

-91 DIYKAEGHLQGVD
+91 DIYKADGHLQAVNEG
-104 EDSPGYE
+104 SPGYE
-111 VLSRKHVSSPNV
+111 VFSRKHVSSPNV
-123 SRFLLSSVGY
+123 SRFLLSNVGY

-140 NERAEKAPFSLRV
+140 NERAEKASFSLRV

-167 EKSLL
+167 EKSVL

-199 AQMRSGDQLKAAKEG
+199 AQVRSGDQLKAAKEG

-230 DDTVETSSV
+230 DDTIDTTALVA
-239 VVDLEAAEREK
+239 DLTAAEREK
-250 ADLLDVV
+250 ADILGVV
-257 GERQNSLDALVLEER
+257 EERQNSLDALALKER
-272 ALSYDIQS
+272 GLSDDIQY
-280 YQARIAELKALK
+280 YQARIAELNALK

-301 YSSDIDRLEGL
+301 YASDIDRLEGL

-319 QRFATINCPL
+319 QRFATIHCPL
-329 CGASPDHQKH
+329 CGATADHQKH
-339 DHGLGGIEEQRHA
+339 DHGLGGIEEQRYA
-352 VELEMD
+352 VELEME

-367 AAALA
+367 AAAVA
-372 DADAEILEV
+372 DADVEILEV
-381 ERLIVVAVESLR
+381 ERLIVVAGDRLNKAR
-393 EAHLAR
+393 LAR
-399 VEAAQSEISA
+399 VQSSQSEVSA

-419 CEKLESDLDNR
+419 CEKLESDLGNR
-430 RRAAELET
+430 RRVIELEAQ
-438 RIVRIK
+438 IARIK
-444 ATAVQSRQRADGIDV
+444 ARTMQSRQRADGIDV
-459 NLDLSNSEAHEL
+459 NLDLSKSEVHEL

-489 VHFEKS
+489 VRFEKG
-495 DQDIIVDGKRR
+495 DQDIVVDGKRR

-521 KVGVLVYCIEK
+521 KIGVLVYCIEN

-548 YRPAEEER
+548 YRPAEEQR
-556 FEDLAADELELRK
+556 FEELTDDELELRK
-569 ADVATHFYRY
+569 ADVAAHFYRY
-579 LQGIPANRTRRR
+579 LQGMSGQAQFIVIENHKSDQDVVMPYANYQFTKN
-591 STGPATHGSHRTPS
+591 PS
-605 ACGKALGW
+605 
-613 PTSASSMRSSTSPI
+613 I
-627 GKRTT
+627 GR
-632 TETRTA
+632 A
-638 TMNKNGD
+638 GLFV
-645 G
+645 

>member
-1 MSDRRRIII
+1 MSDRRRIVI
-10 DQLMFTG
+10 DRLMFTG

-63 GKGMDNYLLWL
+63 GMGMDNYLLWL
-74 TLPGGQKVT
+74 TLPGDQKVT

-91 DIYKAEGHLQGVD
+91 DIHKADGHLQTVD
-104 EDSPGYE
+104 ESSLGYE
-111 VLSRKHVSSPNV
+111 IFSRKHVSSPNV

-140 NERAEKAPFSLRV
+140 NERAEKALFSLRV

-199 AQMRSGDQLKAAKEG
+199 AQVRSGDQLKAAKEG

-230 DDTVETSSV
+230 DDTVKTTSLV
-239 VVDLEAAEREK
+239 ADLTAAEREK
-250 ADLLDVV
+250 VDLLDVV
-257 GERQNSLDALVLEER
+257 GERQSSLDALALEER
-272 ALSYDIQS
+272 SLSDGIQRF
-280 YQARIAELKALK
+280 QARIAELNALK

-301 YSSDIDRLEGL
+301 YASDVDRLKGL

-352 VELEMD
+352 VELEVE

-381 ERLIVVAVESLR
+381 ERLIV
-393 EAHLAR
+393 EAGERLNEASLAR
-399 VEAAQSEISA
+399 VQAAQSEVSA

-419 CEKLESDLDNR
+419 CEKLEADLDNR
-430 RRAAELET
+430 RRVAELEVQIA
-438 RIVRIK
+438 RIRA
-444 ATAVQSRQRADGIDV
+444 ATVQSRQRADGIDV
-459 NLDLSNSEAHEL
+459 NLDLSNTEAHDL

-489 VHFEKS
+489 VHFAKG
-495 DQDIIVDGKRR
+495 DQDIVVDGKRR

-521 KVGVLVYCIEK
+521 KIAVLVYCIEK

-556 FEDLAADELELRK
+556 FEDLTDDELELRK

-579 LQGIPANRTRRR
+579 LQGMADQAQFIVIENHKSDQDVVTPYANYQFTKN
-591 STGPATHGSHRTPS
+591 PS
-605 ACGKALGW
+605 
-613 PTSASSMRSSTSPI
+613 I
-627 GKRTT
+627 GR
-632 TETRTA
+632 A
-638 TMNKNGD
+638 GLFV
-645 G
+645 

>member
-1 MSDRRRIII
+1 
-10 DQLMFTG
+10 MFTG
-17 PERPSVSV
+17 PEREPVSV
-25 QFKSGVNIIWG
+25 QFKTGVNIIWG

-74 TLPGGQKVT
+74 TLPGDKKVT
-83 LRSSALGG
+83 LRASALGG
-91 DIYKAEGHLQGVD
+91 DIYKAAGHLRAVD
-104 EDSPGYE
+104 EDSPEYE
-111 VLSRKHVSSPNV
+111 VFSRKHIGSPNV

-199 AQMRSGDQLKAAKEG
+199 AQVRSGDQLRAVKEG

-223 EQLRKVI
+223 DQLRKMI
-230 DDTVETSSV
+230 DDTVETSKV
-239 VVDLEAAEREK
+239 IADLKAAEREK
-250 ADLLDVV
+250 ADLLEVV
-257 GERQNSLDALVLEER
+257 EERQNSLDALALTER
-272 ALSYDIQS
+272 KICDDIQG
-280 YQARIAELKALK
+280 YQARIAELNALK
-292 VRFDELARV
+292 VRFEELARV
-301 YSSDIDRLEGL
+301 YASDIDRLVGL

-329 CGASPDHQKH
+329 CGASPVHQKH
-339 DHGLGGIEEQRHA
+339 DHGLGAIEEQRHA
-352 VELEMD
+352 VELEIE
-358 KIRAEARDL
+358 KILAEARDL
-367 AAALA
+367 ASALA
-372 DADAEILEV
+372 AADAEISEV
-381 ERLIVVAVESLR
+381 EQLIVAAS
-393 EAHLAR
+393 AHLDETR
-399 VEAAQSEISA
+399 RDRIGSAADEVSA

-414 SASAR
+414 KASAK
-419 CEKLESDLDNR
+419 CEKLESDLANR
-430 RRAAELET
+430 RRVSELD
-438 RIVRIK
+438 IQVARIK
-444 ATAVQSRQRADGIDV
+444 ATAVQTRQRAEGIDV
-459 NLDLSNSEAHEL
+459 NLNLSNSEAHEL
-471 STVVKQVLKA
+471 STVVKQLLKA

-489 VHFEKS
+489 VHFEKG
-495 DQDIIVDGKRR
+495 DQDIVVDGKRR

-548 YRPAEEER
+548 YRPAEEDR
-556 FEDLAADELELRK
+556 FGDLTDDELELRK

-579 LQGIPANRTRRR
+579 LEGMAAQAQFIVIENHKSDQDVVTPYANYQFTKNK
-591 STGPATHGSHRTPS
+591 S
-605 ACGKALGW
+605 
-613 PTSASSMRSSTSPI
+613 I
-627 GKRTT
+627 GR
-632 TETRTA
+632 A
-638 TMNKNGD
+638 GLFV
-645 G
+645 